1 MRSTRGVAAL
11 AAMLVLGACG
21 SNSAT
26 ETSTTLIP
34 SQTSGQVTTTIQTGR
49 VEDLVK
55 VLWQVDT
62 AGNAVSVLPESGDIG
77 DAWQNVTNDGGT
89 FKATIVRD
97 KVAESTDAFGQ
108 SAIANGGGAW
118 NRVYEVRRAIA
129 GQESSEGVSAG
140 YLTISV
146 AVIRR
151 NGDAAA
157 VRRAGEAGIPP
168 GSAAIAVSGAP
179 VGSYSVTWNSTDGY
193 SNAHVDSV
201 NNAVVV
207 RCEVRSELREVVS
220 VCGAVNA
227 YVLERLGDSYIG

>member
-1 MRSTRGVAAL
+1 MF
-11 AAMLVLGACG
+11 VLGACS
-21 SNSAT
+21 SNNSTT

-34 SQTSGQVTTTIQTGR
+34 SQTSGQVSTTIQTGR

-77 DAWQNVTNDGGT
+77 LAWQNVTNDGGS
-89 FKATIVRD
+89 FKANIVRD
-97 KVAESTDAFGQ
+97 QVAESTDAFGQ

-118 NRVYEVRRAIA
+118 KRMYEVRRAIA
-129 GQESSEGVSAG
+129 GQESGEGVSAG
-140 YLTISV
+140 YVTISV

-151 NGDAAA
+151 TGDVTA

-179 VGSYSVTWNSTDGY
+179 VGSYAVAWNSTDGY
-193 SNAHVDSV
+193 SNAYVDSV

-207 RCEVRSELREVVS
+207 RCEVRSESREAVS